1 MKKRLSNTLFLI
13 ATVVWGFAFI
23 AQKEASNIPA
33 FTVGAVRSLLAALF
47 LLCAIPIIDKI
58 RQKSEGGDTPTRA
71 FRLNRSELI
80 GGVILGI
87 IIVIASA
94 FQQIGIAE
102 VEAGK
107 TAFITALYVVIVPI
121 ISAFLGKKPHLNA
134 IISIPVAVVGFY
146 FLCVK
151 PGVSIQLSDL
161 LILICAFIFS
171 LHIITVDK
179 FSPKCDGMRLSFVQF
194 TVAFI
199 LNLAIALIFERPI
212 SPSAISEGFLPL
224 LYLGILSSGVG
235 YTLQIFGQKDADP
248 TVSSIFLS
256 LESVFGVIGAALILK
271 EKMSLRE
278 YIGCAIVFVAILL
291 SQFDIFEYFKGF
303 KRRNDN

>member
-1 MKKRLSNTLFLI
+1 MFLI

-47 LLCAIPIIDKI
+47 LLCGIPIIDKI
-58 RQKSEGGDTPTRA
+58 RQKSEGGDTPARA
-71 FRLNRSELI
+71 FGFNRSELI
-80 GGVILGI
+80 GGIILGI
-87 IIVIASA
+87 IIVAASA

-107 TAFITALYVVIVPI
+107 AAFITALYVVIVPI

-146 FLCVK
+146 FLCIK
-151 PGVSIQLSDL
+151 PGVSIQLPDL

-171 LHIITVDK
+171 LHIITVDR

-194 TVAFI
+194 AVAFI
-199 LNLAIALIFERPI
+199 LNLVIALIFEGPI
-212 SPSAISEGFLPL
+212 SPSAISSGFLPL

-235 YTLQIFGQKDADP
+235 YTLQILGQKDADP

-271 EKMSLRE
+271 EKMSPRE
-278 YIGCAIVFVAILL
+278 YIGCAIVFIAILL
-291 SQFDIFEYFKGF
+291 SQFDIFEYFKRF